1 MGRKS
6 EKEVV
11 RWLTSEE
18 LNEEI
23 RKRRICSGVLRK
35 LFFIKE
41 LYKGATVPEAAKE
54 VGVSKVIGYVWLEN
68 WNEKGI
74 EGLKPNYGGGRPSEL
89 TKGQKEELKKILE
102 KRDDWTTKEARELI
116 KNEFGVEY
124 SIRHVSRIL
133 KSMGTKYSKP
143 YQRDY
148 RRQNAEEELK
158 KNLMSLMLI

>member
-1 MGRKS
+1 MGRKP

-23 RKRRICSGVLRK
+23 RKRKICSDVLRR

-41 LYKGATVPEAAKE
+41 LYKGATVPKAAKE

-68 WNEKGI
+68 WNEKGL
-74 EGLKPNYGGGRPSEL
+74 EGLRPNYAGGRPPEL
-89 TKGQKEELKKILE
+89 TQEKKEELKKILE
-102 KRDDWTTKEARELI
+102 KRDDWTTKEVRELI
-116 KNEFGVEY
+116 KNKFGVEY

-133 KSMGTKYSKP
+133 KSFGMKYAKP
-143 YQRDY
+143 YQQDY
-148 RRQNAEEELK
+148 RRAENAEEELK
-158 KNLMSLMLI
+158 KT

>member
-1 MGRKS
+1 MGRRP

-11 RWLTSEE
+11 KWLTLEE

-23 RKRRICSGVLRK
+23 RSRKVCVEVLRK

-41 LYKGATVPEAAKE
+41 LYKGATVPKAAKE

-68 WNEKGI
+68 WNEKGL

-89 TKGQKEELKKILE
+89 TEEQKEELKKILE
-102 KRDDWTTKEARELI
+102 KRDDWTTREVRELI
-116 KNEFGVEY
+116 NEEFGVEY

-133 KSMGTKYSKP
+133 KSFGMKYSKP
-143 YQRDY
+143 YQQDY
-148 RRQNAEEELK
+148 RRPENAEEELK
-158 KNLMSLMLI
+158 KT